1 MKYIFETDDSRLA
14 ELMVLAPKMLAALV
28 AIDDYITGTKDEDY
42 KPVEYHNLPEIL
54 DCAGFPYALLDQ
66 LKTALPKEP

>member
-1 MKYIFETDDSRLA
+1 MKYVFETDDSRLA
-14 ELMVLAPKMLAALV
+14 ELTVLAPKMLAALV
-28 AIDDYITGTKDEDY
+28 AIDDYITGSKDEEY

-54 DCAGFPYALLDQ
+54 DNTGFPYALLHR